1 MHKSVRKNLASV
13 LLLIFLGNLIAF
25 LMEPSFVRVP
35 KLWLINSLFSVGLG
49 WPMMKINELVIL
61 KYGKKI
67 RWDVHPVKRIAATL
81 GVVIVIS
88 IILTFLINYIYVLN
102 IKGVSFPEFLKTT
115 LNLLL
120 IEIML
125 VVYLF
130 SLVTGIEFFKM
141 WREGL
146 VKQELLQRKALE
158 LQLEALKNQVN
169 PHFLFNSLNT
179 LTTLVHKDPDMAV
192 QLIMQLS
199 DSYRYLLEQKDKK
212 LVLWSIEK
220 QFVENYL
227 GLQQMRFSRNIAV
240 DIKTEERDSFYV
252 VPLSVQMMVENAIKH
267 NIITSEAPLH
277 ISIYTEDDCLV
288 VRNNLQVKAALVTG
302 GSVGLEN
309 IRQQYEILSGR
320 KVEVFKEGGFF
331 TVKLPVINKLPAD
344 L

>member
-1 MHKSVRKNLASV
+1 MHKTVRKNLVSI

-25 LMEPSFVRVP
+25 FMDPSFMRNP
-35 KLWLINSLFSVGLG
+35 KMWLLNSLFSIGLG
-49 WPMMKINELVIL
+49 WPMMKLNELVIL
-61 KYGKKI
+61 KFGRKI
-67 RWDVHPVKRIAATL
+67 RWDLHPIKRIAATL

-88 IILTFLINYIYVLN
+88 ILLTFLINYVFVLN
-102 IKGVSFPEFLKTT
+102 IKGVSFQEFIKTT

-120 IEIML
+120 IEVLL
-125 VVYLF
+125 VVYIF

-146 VKQELLQRKALE
+146 VRQESLQRKALE

-212 LVLWSIEK
+212 LVLWSVEK

-227 GLQQMRFSRNIAV
+227 GLQQMRFAGNILV
-240 DIKTEERDSFYV
+240 EIKAEDREDFFV

-267 NIITSEAPLH
+267 NIITSDEPLH
-277 ISIYTEDDCLV
+277 ISIYREGGYLV
-288 VRNNLQVKAALVTG
+288 VRNNLQVKATLVAG

-309 IRQQYEILSGR
+309 IRLQYEILSGR
-320 KVEVFKEGGFF
+320 KVEVLKDGGFF
-331 TVKLPVINKLPAD
+331 TVKLPLIDKPLTD